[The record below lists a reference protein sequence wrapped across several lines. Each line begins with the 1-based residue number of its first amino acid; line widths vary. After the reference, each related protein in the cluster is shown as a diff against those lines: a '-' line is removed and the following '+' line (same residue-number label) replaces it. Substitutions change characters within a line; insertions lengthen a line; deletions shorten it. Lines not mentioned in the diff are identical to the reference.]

1 MEERV
6 MRLFTSNSDMGFCK
20 CLICW
25 LAIFTAFYY
34 VIVKY
39 TPDITGAANQWQG
52 NVIRA
57 QRYFFSKNSPPNV
70 LVGSSE
76 AANLP
81 VQEISSNW
89 ANISMSGG
97 SPETGVDI
105 VLRKKRLGMLP
116 DSVWIEINE
125 TNLRNIDSDVLDK
138 LSDWYKI
145 PLTREYERPDYL
157 VYCYTVFL
165 KEKIKP
171 KTLKPDDVN
180 RPSKT
185 TLNRVIGE
193 HDKNFNEARY
203 REHLLRMKTKIDELI
218 ASGVSIIFFEPPN
231 APEIYDSNVSTAA
244 RRISLEIFPKDQY
257 TWKEFDWADYRT
269 GDGIHLQQQS
279 ARRLANQIV
288 NM

>member
-1 MEERV
+1 
-6 MRLFTSNSDMGFCK
+6 MRLSISNSKAVFFK
-20 CLICW
+20 RIICW
-25 LAIFTAFYY
+25 FVIFTAFYY
-34 VIVKY
+34 GIVKF
-39 TPDITGAANQWQG
+39 TPDIPGAANQWQC
-52 NVIRA
+52 NIIKA
-57 QRYFFSKNSPPNV
+57 QRYFFSENSSKHV

-76 AANLP
+76 AYNIP
-81 VQEISSNW
+81 VEELSSDW
-89 ANISMSGG
+89 SNIAMAGG

-105 VLRKKRLGMLP
+105 VLKKKHQGSLP
-116 DSVWIEINE
+116 DTIWVEINE
-125 TNLRNIDSDVLDK
+125 TNLRDIDSDVLDK
-138 LSDWYKI
+138 LSDWHKL

-185 TLNRVIGE
+185 TLNRVIDE

-257 TWKEFDWADYRT
+257 TWKDFDWADYRT